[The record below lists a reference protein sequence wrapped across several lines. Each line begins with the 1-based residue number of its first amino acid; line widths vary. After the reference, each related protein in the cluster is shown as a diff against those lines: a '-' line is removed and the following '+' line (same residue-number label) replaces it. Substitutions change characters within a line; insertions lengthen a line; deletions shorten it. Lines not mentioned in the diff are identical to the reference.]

1 MGVQVPPAAPQN
13 MKKKNRYNKFLILLF
28 FGFFVSVKADNYLD
42 YSFSFLID
50 ACEITKQRF
59 NPEKETRNDIIKG
72 RNQYRTCMN
81 FIMALSTT
89 LNERCMKIKKE
100 KISPKNSMTYADLSN
115 IDSTNELIDE
125 IMAYSKK
132 FPHFDNQIAWLHA
145 SKALSQKW
153 PCNKIN

>member
-1 MGVQVPPAAPQN
+1 
-13 MKKKNRYNKFLILLF
+13 
-28 FGFFVSVKADNYLD
+28 
-42 YSFSFLID
+42 
-50 ACEITKQRF
+50 
-59 NPEKETRNDIIKG
+59 
-72 RNQYRTCMN
+72 MN

-125 IMAYSKK
+125 IMAYSKR